1 MAITAIRAMVRGC
14 AIRSLIPR
22 RRRPESSRPGPRR
35 GTVERQAARRRTS
48 RPFSTVRHNF
58 IYTTLE
64 GMSTNTAFGL
74 VNPFLGVYAIALGA
88 SSFFVALITSAPA
101 LANALVFLPAAS
113 VVERRKARL
122 PMVLFWAGLHRMLYL
137 PLAFIPFL
145 PVPPAMKA
153 AALVAVVTFMS
164 VPGAISGL
172 AWTAMVGDMF
182 PENRRGE
189 VFGLRN
195 MYVGLTG
202 VLGTLAAGHLLDI
215 VAFPVNYTALFVV
228 ATAFGALGIAFMSR
242 MREVKPPHDGAVGAR
257 PGLILRVKD
266 LLTDEEYGRKFKFF
280 SLSCF
285 MLWFGFGF
293 TAAMW
298 PIYHVEV
305 LSLSNTTIGGFAT
318 LAGLATVASSV
329 YWGKVVSRCGNR
341 IVLLICM
348 TGLALFPA
356 TYMLSRSVSY
366 LYAMQVVSGLCIGG
380 INLAVFNLALAY
392 AKPGRSASAVA
403 VFNMMIN
410 VASFVAPFLGD
421 VFYRAF
427 GVQVTF
433 YAGTCVRLVS
443 LLFLSRIM
451 ERPLRVIPRVQWVR
465 RGRATISRE
474 G

>member
-1 MAITAIRAMVRGC
+1 MAIDRGLTF
-14 AIRSLIPR
+14 SGLVSR
-22 RRRPESSRPGPRR
+22 RRRPGAGRSRMVQPGPQCRTMGRR
-35 GTVERQAARRRTS
+35 ARPTS
-48 RPFSTVRHNF
+48 IIRHNF
-58 IYTTLE
+58 IFTTLE
-64 GMSTNTAFGL
+64 GMATNTAFGL

-88 SSFFVALITSAPA
+88 SSLFVALLTSAPA
-101 LANALVFLPAAS
+101 LANALAFLPAAS
-113 VVERRKARL
+113 LVERRKARL
-122 PMVLFWAGLHRMLYL
+122 PMVLLWAGLHRMLYL

-145 PVPPAMKA
+145 PTIPGVKA
-153 AALVAVVTFMS
+153 GVLVAIVTLMS
-164 VPGAISGL
+164 VPGAISGV

-189 VFGLRN
+189 IFGLRN

-202 VLGTLAAGHLLDI
+202 VLGTLAAGYLLDI
-215 VAFPVNYTALFVV
+215 VAFPVNYMLLFIV

-242 MREVKPPHDGAVGAR
+242 MREVVPSRESTAEAR
-257 PGLILRVKD
+257 PGLVSRMKD

-285 MLWFGFGF
+285 VLWFGFGF

-305 LSLSNTTIGGFAT
+305 LSLSNATIGAFAT
-318 LAGLATVASSV
+318 LAGIATVVSSV
-329 YWGKVVSRCGNR
+329 YWGRVVSRRGNR
-341 IVLLICM
+341 VVLIICM
-348 TGLALFPA
+348 AGLAVFPA
-356 TYMLSRSVSY
+356 AYMLSRSVSY
-366 LYAMQVVSGLCIGG
+366 LYAMQAVSGFCMGG

-421 VFYRAF
+421 VFYRTF
-427 GVQVTF
+427 GIELTF

-443 LLFLSRIM
+443 LLLLSRIM
-451 ERPLRVIPRVQWVR
+451 DRPFRMIPRVQWAR
-465 RGRATISRE
+465 RRRAAISRE

>member
-1 MAITAIRAMVRGC
+1 MA
-14 AIRSLIPR
+14 
-22 RRRPESSRPGPRR
+22 
-35 GTVERQAARRRTS
+35 
-48 RPFSTVRHNF
+48 
-58 IYTTLE
+58 
-64 GMSTNTAFGL
+64 TNTAFGL

-88 SSFFVALITSAPA
+88 SSFFVALLTSAPA

-113 VVERRKARL
+113 LVERCKARL
-122 PMVLFWAGLHRMLYL
+122 PMVLVWAGLHRMLYL

-145 PVPPAMKA
+145 PTVPGVKA
-153 AALVAVVTFMS
+153 GVLVAIVTLMS
-164 VPGAISGL
+164 VPGAISGV

-189 VFGLRN
+189 IFGLRN

-202 VLGTLAAGHLLDI
+202 VLGTLAAGYLLDI
-215 VAFPVNYTALFVV
+215 VAFPVNYMLLFIV

-242 MREVKPPHDGAVGAR
+242 MREVIPSQKGVVAAR
-257 PGLILRVKD
+257 QGLISRVRD
-266 LLTDEEYGRKFKFF
+266 LLADQEYGRKFKFF

-285 MLWFGFGF
+285 VLWFGFGF

-305 LSLSNTTIGGFAT
+305 LSLSNATIGAFAT
-318 LAGLATVASSV
+318 LAGIATVASSV
-329 YWGKVVSRCGNR
+329 YWGRVVSRRGNR

-348 TGLALFPA
+348 AGLAVFPA
-356 TYMLSRSVSY
+356 AYMLSRSVSY
-366 LYAMQVVSGLCIGG
+366 LYAMQVISGFCIGG
-380 INLAVFNLALAY
+380 INLTVFNLALAY

-421 VFYRAF
+421 VFYRTF
-427 GVQVTF
+427 GIRLTF

-443 LLFLSRIM
+443 LLLLSRIM
-451 ERPLRVIPRVQWVR
+451 DRPFRVIPRVQWAR
-465 RGRATISRE
+465 RRRAAISRE